1 MSTPHCAGGRNSVL
15 QAFIHQ
21 ENGRATNGQSR
32 SSSGE
37 KSIIQPGTT
46 LQVMERG
53 FGNPDIQQNIPGTPH
68 SQALDAPMLV
78 VPSLQK
84 AKAE

>member
-1 MSTPHCAGGRNSVL
+1 MAKAG
-15 QAFIHQ
+15 AHQ
-21 ENGRATNGQSR
+21 EK
-32 SSSGE
+32 